1 MGAFVAL
8 PALAQDWTA
17 GESFSDPLS
26 SIGQGPEMVVIA
38 AGQFR
43 MGCSGSYLGWACEQ
57 DQRGRFTNIRH
68 EELPVHDVRI
78 GLTFALSKFEITI
91 AEWEACVSAG
101 GCNAYR
107 PEDPGFHRGNVRVR
121 SPVVNVNWDDAQ
133 AYVSWLS
140 EQTGHI
146 YRLPSEAEW
155 EYAARAGTTTI
166 FPWGDEVGVGQANCA
181 DSGNV
186 SRCDHGWMYT
196 APVGSFPPNAF
207 GLHDMHGN
215 VREWVED
222 CWNDSYE
229 AAPSDGSAWLSGLC
243 TQSVTRGGSWYRG
256 SSSIRSAFRLERS
269 TEYRSSTIGFRVART
284 LVP

>member
-1 MGAFVAL
+1 M
-8 PALAQDWTA
+8 
-17 GESFSDPLS
+17 
-26 SIGQGPEMVVIA
+26 
-38 AGQFR
+38 
-43 MGCSGSYLGWACEQ
+43 
-57 DQRGRFTNIRH
+57 
-68 EELPVHDVRI
+68 
-78 GLTFALSKFEITI
+78 
-91 AEWEACVSAG
+91 
-101 GCNAYR
+101 
-107 PEDPGFHRGNVRVR
+107 
-121 SPVVNVNWDDAQ
+121 
-133 AYVSWLS
+133 
-140 EQTGHI
+140 
-146 YRLPSEAEW
+146 
-155 EYAARAGTTTI
+155 
-166 FPWGDEVGVGQANCA
+166 GVGQANCA

-186 SRCDHGWMYT
+186 SRCDDGWMYT